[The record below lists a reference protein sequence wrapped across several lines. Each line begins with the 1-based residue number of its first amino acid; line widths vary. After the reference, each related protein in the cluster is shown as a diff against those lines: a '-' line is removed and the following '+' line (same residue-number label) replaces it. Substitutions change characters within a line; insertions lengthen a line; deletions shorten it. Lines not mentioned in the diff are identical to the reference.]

1 MAAFRDLSAP
11 TGSHRRRVKQARSF
25 RCRHAVR
32 TSHPY
37 GGVGGIQSVR
47 YPGLAATIGAPP
59 AAGERLLEKG
69 SADGITVQ
77 AGQGLRPEPPGKEA
91 HREVKDQASKP
102 ENRRKLKEF
111 GQRFKKKR

>member
-1 MAAFRDLSAP
+1 M
-11 TGSHRRRVKQARSF
+11 
-25 RCRHAVR
+25 
-32 TSHPY
+32 
-37 GGVGGIQSVR
+37 R
-47 YPGLAATIGAPP
+47 YPELAATIGAPP

-77 AGQGLRPEPPGKEA
+77 GAKDFAQSPKGKKLTE
-91 HREVKDQASKP
+91 EVKDQASKP